1 MNILTLIIFMNAL
14 NTVPGE
20 NKVFDKVA
28 QIKPEIN
35 KTIFKKKYF
44 PKSLKSFIK
53 PKKTSKDF

>member
-1 MNILTLIIFMNAL
+1 MNAL
-14 NTVPGE
+14 KTVPGE